1 MRTYFKAFKFTLSHQ
16 AKSCTDNVVVFVVVV
31 VVLVVP
37 LFSKQHLKT
46 RSSPLALAIVLYEY
60 LDQRQ
65 TDYEQLAGAAA
76 QCMLL

>member
-16 AKSCTDNVVVFVVVV
+16 AKSCTDNVVVFVV